1 MIAIYIFEP
10 VKKLVAI
17 FFLAIYSLTTVG
29 TTIHAH
35 YCMGEFMG
43 SSWYHSTSEKCNKC
57 GMTKAKSKGCCKDE
71 HKYVSLKREHNQTK
85 ASVEIP
91 IFFAEAPAPVSVSY
105 DIVPV
110 SYNIQTV
117 AIIQSPPLIHKER
130 LHLRNCVF
138 LI

>member
-1 MIAIYIFEP
+1 M
-10 VKKLVAI
+10 KKLVAI
-17 FFLAIYSLTTVG
+17 FFLVIYSLTIVG
-29 TTIHAH
+29 ATIHAH

-43 SSWYHSTSEKCNKC
+43 SSLYHKAKNKCEKC

-91 IFFAEAPAPVSVSY
+91 NFFAEAPVPVFISY
-105 DIVPV
+105 DIFTV
-110 SYNIQTV
+110 YNPIKNSV
-117 AIIQSPPLIHKER
+117 LFCSPPPIEKQKIY
-130 LHLRNCVF
+130 LRNCVF